1 MSGKSGFFSAQ
12 VDEKAAGFWLDL
24 EGGNYVPVL
33 GDFLK
38 TRVIIQL
45 LFDSSSAWSSG
56 HSCSVRAHWGGGI
69 EAGIEA
75 FAKQFEV
82 SRVESSLE
90 AQAGTGKRC

>member
-12 VDEKAAGFWLDL
+12 VDKKAAGFWLDL

-56 HSCSVRAHWGGGI
+56 HSCSIGAHWGGD
-69 EAGIEA
+69 IEA

-82 SRVESSLE
+82 SWVESSLE
-90 AQAGTGKRC
+90 EQAGTGKRY